1 MEIVVPMCKML
12 LENPYGDA
20 QMQGSL
26 RCFIRELCWS
36 GSPSSYSLYS
46 ESRINTAFVGI
57 YYVLLIL
64 IYWPFAHEITFLNQQ

>member
-20 QMQGSL
+20 QMQVSL

-36 GSPSSYSLYS
+36 GSPRAHCTLKAGLTLPLLGSAMFYSFSFTGPLPMKS
-46 ESRINTAFVGI
+46 
-57 YYVLLIL
+57 
-64 IYWPFAHEITFLNQQ
+64 PF